1 LHFHIQRLK
10 GTVRR
15 TQDWCA
21 LFGKRLRKTLKSRFF
36 LAPVLGIISLAIYSR
51 YVTQFNFFLI
61 IEDDQVILHTTYT
74 RNPEQV
80 LAEAGIFIRSADF
93 VSMPDGEISGGAAEI
108 QITRTSQVF
117 VTIEG
122 VTVPISLYGGTVSD
136 ALDKAG
142 YLPDPRHS
150 VMDVID
156 PQPWMPVTDG
166 MSVIVKRYETL
177 TEIEYEAIPFPSEE
191 RHSASVNIGA
201 RRTST
206 PGVEGRLERISE
218 VVMLDGEVIHRGVR
232 SEKTLEAPVTEVILV
247 GAGTGGGVFTLSD
260 GTEIR
265 YSRRMEVECTAYTT
279 ERQTNKINA
288 IGKVARVGTIAVDP
302 TVIPLRSRVFV
313 TSRNGLWVYG
323 EAIAE
328 DTGGVVKGNII
339 DLYMD
344 TYDECIRFGRRLGY
358 LYILE

>member
-1 LHFHIQRLK
+1 M
-10 GTVRR
+10 RR
-15 TQDWCA
+15 AQEWCA

-61 IEDDQVILHTTYT
+61 VEDEQVIHHRTYT

-80 LAEAGIFIRSADF
+80 LAEAGIFIRNTDF
-93 VSMPDGEISGGAAEI
+93 VSMPDGEI
-108 QITRTSQVF
+108 QITRTSRVF

-122 VTVPISLYGGTVSD
+122 ITVPISLYGGTVSD

-142 YLPDPRHS
+142 YLPDTRHS
-150 VMDVID
+150 VMDIID
-156 PQPWMPVTDG
+156 PQPWVPVTDG
-166 MSVIVKRYETL
+166 MSVTVKRYETL
-177 TEIEYEAIPFPSEE
+177 TEIEYEAIPFPTDE
-191 RHSASVNIGA
+191 RPSASVNIGA
-201 RRTST
+201 RRTSV

-218 VVMLDGEVIHRGVR
+218 VVMLDGEVIYRGVR
-232 SEKTLEAPVTEVILV
+232 SEKTLEAPVTEIVLV

-260 GTEIR
+260 GSQIR
-265 YSRRMEVECTAYTT
+265 YTRRLEVECTAYTT

-288 IGKVARVGTIAVDP
+288 IGKIARVGTIAVDP

-313 TSRNGLWVYG
+313 ASRNGLWTYG